1 MPHALDVVDVEK
13 SYTGHRALAGV
24 SLAVSEG
31 AIFGLLGPNGAG
43 KTTLIRMLTGITA
56 PDRGEIRFF
65 GEPFARRHVAQVGYL
80 PEERGLY
87 RGMRVGEQAL
97 YLARL
102 SGLERAEAE
111 RRLRGWF
118 ERLGVDGWW
127 NRNVSDLSKGMA
139 QKVQFIAAVIH
150 QPRVLILDEPLSGF
164 DPVNAA
170 RIREAILEL
179 RSAHGT
185 TVVLSTHDM
194 GSVEELCDEVALVH
208 KGEVVLQGEVRAL
221 RATAGAGRYRVGFA
235 APVIAFTNA
244 LGTTAELLAVA
255 PDRDREGG
263 HVAVVRIGEGV
274 EVPVWLAARAEEI
287 GLTSFVPYR
296 PGMRDMFLEA
306 VGEQVDLL
314 APSSTETD

>member
-1 MPHALDVVDVEK
+1 MVHALDVRDVEK
-13 SYTGHRALAGV
+13 SYNGHRACAGI
-24 SLAVSEG
+24 SLEVPDG

-65 GEPFARRHVAQVGYL
+65 GEPFERRHVAQVGYL

-102 SGLERAEAE
+102 SGLERGEAE
-111 RRLRGWF
+111 RRLRAWF
-118 ERLGVDGWW
+118 DRLGVDGWW
-127 NRNVSDLSKGMA
+127 NRQVADLSKGMA

-150 QPRVLILDEPLSGF
+150 RPRVLILDEPLSGF

-179 RSAHGT
+179 RRDHGT
-185 TVVLSTHDM
+185 TVLLSTHDM
-194 GSVEELCDEVALVH
+194 GSVEELCDAVALVH
-208 KGEVVLQGEVRAL
+208 QGEVVLQGEVRSL
-221 RATAGAGRYRVGFA
+221 RAAAGGGRYRVGFT
-235 APVIAFTNA
+235 APVIGFTAA
-244 LGTTAELLAVA
+244 LGTTAELLAVG

-263 HVAVVRIGEGV
+263 HVAVVRLADGV
-274 EVPVWLAARAEEI
+274 DVPVWLADRAVEI
-287 GLTSFVPYR
+287 GLTAWTPYR
-296 PGMRDMFLEA
+296 PGMREMFLEA

-314 APSSTETD
+314 APSTLETD